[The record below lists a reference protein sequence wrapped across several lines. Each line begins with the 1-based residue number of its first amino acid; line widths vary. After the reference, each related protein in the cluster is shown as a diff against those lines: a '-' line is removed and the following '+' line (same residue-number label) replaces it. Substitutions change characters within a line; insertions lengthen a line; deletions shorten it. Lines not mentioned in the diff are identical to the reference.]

1 MKPICPA
8 CDKSMKEHGR
18 AFRCE
23 PCREIIIFF
32 KVSNAS
38 PYLLASPMIPLP
50 TSNLPGYERSFNRAF
65 QKPAL
70 DERRGRAVKGFRRT
84 RCIDHQGCG
93 RAQTQN
99 N

>member
-50 TSNLPGYERSFNRAF
+50 TSNLPGYERSFNPCF
-65 QKPAL
+65 PETSL
-70 DERRGRAVKGFRRT
+70 GRKKRT
-84 RCIDHQGCG
+84 SG
-93 RAQTQN
+93 
-99 N
+99 